1 LQTGY
6 EAGKLSLILMP
17 GRSGQLSRTT
27 GEATMAATL
36 GAFLVSVLLMVLGI
50 FLMIAAYSR
59 KPLLLKI
66 GVLGTMNIDPD
77 WPGTR
82 QRAIMF
88 GVGVAFCAVG
98 LLLVILE
105 KLSALG
111 LLARS

>member
-1 LQTGY
+1 
-6 EAGKLSLILMP
+6 M
-17 GRSGQLSRTT
+17 
-27 GEATMAATL
+27 ATTL

-77 WPGTR
+77 WPGQY

-88 GVGVAFCAVG
+88 SVGVAFCAIG
-98 LLLVILE
+98 LLLVVLE